1 MGFGSRLGG
10 SSECSRLEVRL
21 CDLTESVVYSW
32 NMVVG
37 QVAVLGALDFVWRG
51 FLAAPR
57 ASTNQ
62 ASLCLA
68 ESRTVAE
75 HDGCGN
81 MAAHNAGG

>member
-1 MGFGSRLGG
+1 
-10 SSECSRLEVRL
+10 
-21 CDLTESVVYSW
+21 
-32 NMVVG
+32 MVVG
-37 QVAVLGALDFVWRG
+37 QVAVLGALDFVWCG

-57 ASTNQ
+57 ASANQ

>member
-1 MGFGSRLGG
+1 MAARHHIALK
-10 SSECSRLEVRL
+10 
-21 CDLTESVVYSW
+21 T
-32 NMVVG
+32 
-37 QVAVLGALDFVWRG
+37 AVLYRNLALFLKKQSKKWFWILGAPIIVWRG